1 MSRLSC
7 TPYDLRHNFA
17 TRTLMRW
24 VEEGKDLNA
33 YAPYLSTYMGHVTF
47 NSTFYYIH
55 LLPEKLG
62 IQKLMDI
69 QGIIPEV
76 PHES

>member
-1 MSRLSC
+1 
-7 TPYDLRHNFA
+7 
-17 TRTLMRW
+17 MRW
-24 VEEGKDLNA
+24 MEEGKDLNA

-62 IQKLMDI
+62 IQKFMDI